1 MNPHFTPDEQ
11 QRIVGAIRQAEKTT
25 SGEIRV
31 HVEQH
36 CPDADPVQRAIDV
49 FGRLGMHQTKER
61 NGVLFYLA
69 LTDRKFA
76 VIGDKGIDAE
86 VPADFWASTKDLL
99 RTHFAGGDYVSG
111 LSAGIQRAGQQLRQY
126 FPHAGAS
133 DTNELSDDISFD

>member
-11 QRIVGAIRQAEKTT
+11 QRIVGAIRQAEKRT

-36 CPDADPVQRAIDV
+36 CPDGDPIKQAVEV

-76 VIGDKGIDAE
+76 VIGDKGINAK
-86 VPADFWASTKDLL
+86 VPTDFWASTKDLM
-99 RTHFAGGDYVSG
+99 RTHFAAGDYVGG
-111 LSAGIQRAGQQLRQY
+111 LSQGIERAGLQLRQY
-126 FPHAGAS
+126 FPHTGAN
-133 DTNELSDDISFD
+133 DTNELSDEISFD

>member
-11 QRIVGAIRQAEKTT
+11 QRIVGAIRQAEKRT

-36 CPDADPVQRAIDV
+36 CPDGDPIKQAVEV

-76 VIGDKGIDAE
+76 VIGDKGINAK
-86 VPADFWASTKDLL
+86 VPTDFWASTKDLM
-99 RTHFAGGDYVSG
+99 RTHFAAGDYVGG
-111 LSAGIQRAGQQLRQY
+111 LSQGIERAGLQLRQY
-126 FPHAGAS
+126 FPHAGAN
-133 DTNELSDDISFD
+133 DTNELSDEISFD